1 MARHEP
7 WRAALSEVLVRPY
20 RLLCGLTLV
29 FMLSQGA
36 LAADNE
42 ATWESIRPDI
52 FGARSIEDGASVLDL
67 VAPVRAED
75 AALVPLDLHIRVGD
89 GAPPVK
95 AVTLIIDEN
104 PAPVAATFTFDEAR
118 RSFDVSTRVRVNSY
132 SFVRAVAETS
142 DGRLHMVKAYVK
154 AAGGCSAPATKDPA
168 EATANLGQ
176 MRFRTFAGNEAQV
189 QIRHPSYSGLQMDQ
203 LTRLYTPAW
212 FVESVSVSQG
222 ARPLFRVE
230 GSIGVSE
237 DPTFRFS
244 YRPSGEPV
252 TVEAKDTNGQV
263 FRQQFPG
270 GPAF

>member
-1 MARHEP
+1 VRELLVHLRCLAGGLALLFMMP
-7 WRAALSEVLVRPY
+7 PGAALASD
-20 RLLCGLTLV
+20 
-29 FMLSQGA
+29 S
-36 LAADNE
+36 E
-42 ATWESIRPDI
+42 ATWESIRPEI
-52 FGARSIEDGASVLDL
+52 FGVRSIEDGASVLDL
-67 VAPVRAED
+67 VAPGRAED
-75 AALVPLDLHIRVGD
+75 AALVPLDLRIRVPD
-89 GAPPVK
+89 GAAPVR
-95 AVTLIIDEN
+95 AVTLVIDEN
-104 PAPVAATFTFDEAR
+104 PAPVAASFTFDEAR
-118 RSFDVSTRVRVNSY
+118 RAFDLSTRVRVNSY

-142 DGRLHMVKAYVK
+142 DGRLHMVKAYIK

-176 MRFRTFAGNEAQV
+176 MRFRIFAGNEAQV
-189 QIRHPSYSGLQMDQ
+189 QIRHPNYSGLQMDQ

-212 FVESVSVSQG
+212 FVETVSVSQG

-230 GSIGVSE
+230 GSIGLSE

-244 YRPSGEPV
+244 YRASGEPV